1 MRIRVIAIGQRLASW
16 VEAGCAE
23 YVTRMPRE
31 WNFDLV
37 TLKSAPRV
45 EGKPIADAMR
55 AEARAIEASIPQGF
69 WRIAL
74 DERGKQVTTAEL
86 AGLLRAW
93 RQDARDVALIIGG
106 ADGLDPSVKESANQ
120 TLALS
125 ALTLPHGLAR
135 LLLLEQ
141 LYRAASL
148 LQGHPYHRA

>member
-31 WNFDLV
+31 WNFEVV

-74 DERGKQVTTAEL
+74 DERECHVDPGRDTGA
-86 AGLLRAW
+86 RH
-93 RQDARDVALIIGG
+93 DAVIFH
-106 ADGLDPSVKESANQ
+106 K
-120 TLALS
+120 
-125 ALTLPHGLAR
+125 
-135 LLLLEQ
+135 
-141 LYRAASL
+141 
-148 LQGHPYHRA
+148 

>member
-16 VEAGCAE
+16 TETGCAE
-23 YVTRMPRE
+23 YAARMPRE
-31 WNFDLV
+31 WNFELV
-37 TLKSAPRV
+37 TLKAPVRV
-45 EGKPIADAMR
+45 EGKPPADAMR
-55 AEARAIEASIPQGF
+55 AEAKAIEGSIPAGY

-86 AGLLRAW
+86 AGWVRGW
-93 RQDARDVALIIGG
+93 RQNGRDVALIIGG
-106 ADGLDPSVKESANQ
+106 ADGLDPGVKESANQ
-120 TLALS
+120 LLALS

-135 LLLLEQ
+135 LLLFEQ